1 MFQRLRHSW
10 TKGLLSDTITRWLL
24 VGQGVLFLSITVA
37 TFSRMNSFDGA
48 LPLRFATSE
57 GYYDEGAWYRPLLL
71 ILFAAV
77 VSIITVALSS
87 SLFTQKDRELAR
99 GIIVCSLVVL
109 LIALQISLNFIIPGQ
124 V

>member
-1 MFQRLRHSW
+1 MFRKVRHSW
-10 TKGLLSDTITRWLL
+10 RKGLLSDHIARWLIL
-24 VGQGVLFLSITVA
+24 AQIGLGSSITVA
-37 TFSRMNSFDGA
+37 TLSRVESFDGS

-71 ILFAAV
+71 IIFTAL
-77 VSIITVALSS
+77 VSTVAIVIGS

-99 GIIVCSLVVL
+99 GVIVCSIVL
-109 LIALQISLNFIIPGQ
+109 LLVTLQIAFNFVIPGQ

>member
-1 MFQRLRHSW
+1 MFQRFRQSRS
-10 TKGLLSDTITRWLL
+10 KGLLSDAIARWLL
-24 VGQGVLFLSITVA
+24 IGQALLVAAVTVT
-37 TFSRMNSFDGA
+37 TFSRMDSFDGA

-71 ILFAAV
+71 VLFAAV
-77 VSIITVALSS
+77 VSVTTIALSS
-87 SLFTQKDRELAR
+87 SLYAQKDRELSR

-109 LIALQISLNFIIPGQ
+109 LKTLQIALNFIIPGQ